1 MRELLARGAQRH
13 PIVVYTVARL
23 CIFVAVALPL
33 RVIGLTGLMW
43 LAMSLMI
50 SGMISLFVLDGVRS
64 QFGGRV
70 SGFFQRLNRRIDDA
84 TRAEDEDSLADEGQ
98 AQAESESR
106 Q

>member
-43 LAMSLMI
+43 LAMALMI
-50 SGMISLFVLDGVRS
+50 SGMISLFAARRGAFRS
-64 QFGGRV
+64 SGAV
-70 SGFFQRLNRRIDDA
+70 SPASSSGSTGASTTRPARRMRIP
-84 TRAEDEDSLADEGQ
+84 
-98 AQAESESR
+98 
-106 Q
+106 